1 MLTRSL
7 FKAREAFKKRDEDA
21 SKKAHDAKINEE
33 QHNTAG
39 QYIKSFVYGG
49 MDGIITTFAVVA
61 GVVGA
66 SLSSNVILILGIANL
81 LADGL
86 SMAIG
91 DFLSTKA
98 EIQYKNN
105 ERLREAWEVDNYPQG
120 EKLELVQL
128 YMEKGLSKEDSEQIT
143 EIISK
148 DKKVWVDV
156 MMVEELGLIEEDESP
171 LKNALVTFFSFAFF
185 GFIPILAYLLARKIN
200 FIAENVFVFD
210 CILTG
215 FTLLVLGAVKAK
227 VTGVNWFKSCLET
240 LIVGGL
246 AAGVAYAVGVLLS
259 NLA

>member
-7 FKAREAFKKRDEDA
+7 AKAREAFKKRDEAA
-21 SKKAHDAKINEE
+21 SREAHDANMSKE

-39 QYIKSFVYGG
+39 QYIKSLVYGG

-81 LADGL
+81 LADGF
-86 SMAIG
+86 SMAVG
-91 DFLSTKA
+91 DYLSTKA
-98 EIQYKNN
+98 EIEYKNH
-105 ERLREAWEVDNYPQG
+105 ERLREIWEIDNYPQG
-120 EKLELVQL
+120 EKQELIQL
-128 YMEKGLSKEDSEQIT
+128 YMDKGLSKEDSEQIT
-143 EIISK
+143 GIISK
-148 DKKVWVDV
+148 NKKVWVDI

-185 GFIPILAYLLARKIN
+185 GFIPIVAYLLARKVS
-200 FIAENVFVFD
+200 FIADNVFIFD

-215 FTLLVLGAVKAK
+215 FTLLVLGAVKAR
-227 VTGVNWFKSCLET
+227 VTGINWIKSSIET

-246 AAGVAYAVGVLLS
+246 AAGIAYVVGVLLS
-259 NLA
+259 SLA